1 MLIWQKERFFKFL
14 IRRIVDMKKDMNALS
29 SAAAADSAIDWWIR
43 HDRSSRSVEVIPG
56 EAASLLPEGLD
67 FRLVWHDEFNGNRL
81 DESKWGYRTNFWGQP
96 AHWFATPEDNAVEV
110 RDGKLFLKLVRRPDG
125 QIVSPQLQ
133 TGELIWDHPWIQD
146 RNNFWPLAKRSPA
159 KYVHCYG
166 YYECRCR
173 LQQEKG
179 WWSAFWMQSESQGV
193 TLDPVRSGVEHDI
206 MESFEPGAIVTHF
219 FHYNG
224 YGADH
229 KSFVTPPAAKGEDPF
244 TKMVSVDPTAYHT
257 VGLLWEP
264 DGYTCFID
272 GHQDGP
278 KVGRNGDEAVSHVPE
293 FILLTTEAKWFRN
306 NGMKGK
312 AVPELED
319 SVRKGDAFIVDYVR
333 VFDII

>member
-1 MLIWQKERFFKFL
+1 
-14 IRRIVDMKKDMNALS
+14 MKQTG
-29 SAAAADSAIDWWIR
+29 DSTIDWWSR
-43 HDRSSRSVEVIPG
+43 QDRGSRSVEVISG
-56 EAASLLPEGLD
+56 EAPSLLPEGLD
-67 FRLVWHDEFNGNRL
+67 FRLVWNDEFNGNSL
-81 DESKWGYRTNFWGQP
+81 DESKWSYRTNFFGRK

-110 RDGKLFLKLVRRPDG
+110 RDGKLFLKLVRRADG

-133 TGELIWDHPWIQD
+133 TGEVIWDQPWIHD
-146 RNNFWPLAKRSPA
+146 EDNFWPLGKRTPA
-159 KYVHCYG
+159 KYVHRYG

-179 WWSAFWMQSESQGV
+179 WWSAFWMQTESQGV

-206 MESFEPGAIVTHF
+206 MESFEPGGVITHF

-229 KSFVTPPAAKGEDPF
+229 KAFVTPYPAEGENPF
-244 TKMVSVDPTAYHT
+244 KKMVNVDPAAYHT
-257 VGLLWEP
+257 FGLLWEP

-272 GHQDGP
+272 GHQDGQR
-278 KVGRNGDEAVSHVPE
+278 VGKKENEPVSHVPE

-306 NGMKGK
+306 HGMKGE
-312 AVPELED
+312 AVPELEE

-333 VFDII
+333 VFDIVQDL

>member
-1 MLIWQKERFFKFL
+1 
-14 IRRIVDMKKDMNALS
+14 
-29 SAAAADSAIDWWIR
+29 
-43 HDRSSRSVEVIPG
+43 
-56 EAASLLPEGLD
+56 
-67 FRLVWHDEFNGNRL
+67 
-81 DESKWGYRTNFWGQP
+81 
-96 AHWFATPEDNAVEV
+96 
-110 RDGKLFLKLVRRPDG
+110 
-125 QIVSPQLQ
+125 
-133 TGELIWDHPWIQD
+133 
-146 RNNFWPLAKRSPA
+146 
-159 KYVHCYG
+159 
-166 YYECRCR
+166 
-173 LQQEKG
+173 
-179 WWSAFWMQSESQGV
+179 MQSESQGV

-312 AVPELED
+312 SVPELED